1 MNSSCGRRRRIDAL
15 AMVLALAVVLPVSSA
30 SQPSAKVTALAPVAV
45 PAIELKDTSGKLHRL
60 SDYRG
65 KVVVVNFWAT
75 WCEPC
80 RAEMPSLQ
88 RLKER
93 FDRDKRRPSAVVIL
107 AVNYNENAAN
117 VEKFL
122 KVVPVDFPVLL
133 DAFGEAAS
141 TWKPGV
147 LPASFMIGRDG
158 RMYYRVIGELDW
170 SAAEATSLVERL
182 LEQKG

>member
-1 MNSSCGRRRRIDAL
+1 MKLSRCSGRGPMSAL
-15 AMVLALAVVLPVSSA
+15 TVVALTFALTSSA
-30 SQPSAKVTALAPVAV
+30 AGPTAAKFTALSPVPA
-45 PAIELKDTSGKLHRL
+45 PAIELKDTSGKFHRL
-60 SDYRG
+60 SDYKG

-80 RAEMPSLQ
+80 REEMPSLQ

-93 FDRDKRRPSAVVIL
+93 IDQDKRRTSALVIL
-107 AVNYNENAAN
+107 AVNYNENIAN
-117 VEKFL
+117 VDKFL
-122 KVVPVDFPVLL
+122 KAVKVEFPVLI
-133 DAFGEAAS
+133 DSFGLASS

-170 SAAEATSLVERL
+170 AGMEAVSVVERL
-182 LEQKG
+182 IDAKG

>member
-1 MNSSCGRRRRIDAL
+1 ML
-15 AMVLALAVVLPVSSA
+15 AMAIALSSSA
-30 SQPSAKVTALAPVAV
+30 ASPPSAKFTALSPVPA
-45 PAIELKDTSGKLHRL
+45 PAIELKDTSGKFHRL

-80 RAEMPSLQ
+80 REEMPSLQ

-93 FDRDKRRPSAVVIL
+93 FDRDKRRPGLVIL

-117 VEKFL
+117 VDKFL
-122 KVVPVDFPVLL
+122 KVVPVEFPVLL
-133 DAFGEAAS
+133 DSFGEAKS
-141 TWKPGV
+141 TWKPAV

-158 RMYYRVIGELDW
+158 RLYYRVIGELDW
-170 SAAEATSLVERL
+170 SGAEALNVVERML
-182 LEQKG
+182 DKG

>member
-1 MNSSCGRRRRIDAL
+1 MKFTRCSGRGL
-15 AMVLALAVVLPVSSA
+15 MSALAVAGLAVALSSSA
-30 SQPSAKVTALAPVAV
+30 AGPTSAKFTALSPVPA
-45 PAIELKDTSGKLHRL
+45 PAIELKDTSGKFHRL
-60 SDYRG
+60 SDYKG

-80 RAEMPSLQ
+80 REEMPSLQ

-93 FDRDKRRPSAVVIL
+93 IDQDKRRTSALVIL
-107 AVNYNENAAN
+107 AVNYNENIAN
-117 VEKFL
+117 VDKFL
-122 KVVPVDFPVLL
+122 KAVKVEFPVLI
-133 DAFGEAAS
+133 DSFGLASS

-170 SAAEATSLVERL
+170 AGMEAVSVVERL
-182 LEQKG
+182 IDAKG